1 MVTETLFGF
10 DRRRSSVARTM
21 PMKEPFLARRADADL
36 DRIKWMLLLHER
48 GLHSHW
54 HRRKNRFLEAQL
66 KKHTLKEVTLKQVR
80 ASVLCVVCRRR
91 GCLALATLHGL
102 TENVGCR
109 CSC

>member
-36 DRIKWMLLLHER
+36 NRIKWMLLLHER

-80 ASVLCVVCRRR
+80 ACVWCVVC
-91 GCLALATLHGL
+91 CVQAAWLPCVLQPF
-102 TENVGCR
+102 VV
-109 CSC
+109 